1 MTTVVLPDGTPA
13 TLLQGSWLAGEGLS
27 WSASGSQSLIFERVG
42 VLVVIELHS
51 TNART
56 GLLFQVADSLQ

>member
-1 MTTVVLPDGTPA
+1 VLPDGTPA
-13 TLLQGSWLAGEGLS
+13 TLLQGSWFAGEGLS
-27 WSASGSQSLIFERVG
+27 WSDSGSQSLIFERGG

-51 TNART
+51 TSART